1 MIDFRVSILPL
12 AVLSLVNFF
21 LSWIWY
27 SPALFAK
34 PWMKALGMDPKHQM
48 SEAEKR
54 KMPWLF
60 LNGLASSVLVVY
72 VLMVLVNSLR
82 LNDFVSGLTA
92 GVLVWL
98 GFAVTHSLN
107 TLWEGRKPVVLVIN
121 DGLFLVTYA
130 LFGGILAVWR

>member
-1 MIDFRVSILPL
+1 
-12 AVLSLVNFF
+12 
-21 LSWIWY
+21 
-27 SPALFAK
+27 
-34 PWMKALGMDPKHQM
+34 
-48 SEAEKR
+48 
-54 KMPWLF
+54 MPWLF